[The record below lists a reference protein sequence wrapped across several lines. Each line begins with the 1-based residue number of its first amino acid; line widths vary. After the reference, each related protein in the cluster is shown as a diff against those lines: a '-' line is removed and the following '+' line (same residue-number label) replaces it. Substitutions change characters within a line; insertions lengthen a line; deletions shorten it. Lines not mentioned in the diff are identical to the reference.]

1 MALATHSLKGSC
13 STFPSV
19 PLFWSRGS
27 KLNHCVP
34 AFLAVER
41 KSRSISLKCRSCSS
55 IGASL
60 PLGPKSKSFKISAFK
75 DNQFDD
81 SGGGRVNSLK
91 SLKNDVI
98 VSYLKHKSE
107 ESSVESSKVQNDVPA
122 PHTASVEATTRSLA
136 IQNLFKSWLM
146 LLRVPA
152 QTQAADTI
160 LEESS
165 LEEKSEMTHALVNK
179 KDEVLKAV
187 WCYIWSLDTTIRI
200 PFLVFTPL
208 YLAVN
213 LVYGMDV
220 SKELTPLWTL
230 GPLFVAAYMKMLR
243 ALCGMYAFLFKQTV
257 NAIKNL
263 PAYYLLVHDDIIH
276 GKSKEAIR
284 VHILQHVSYI
294 RNMNYNEAT
303 RRKMEDLQGWLVERY
318 LDLIEFVWP
327 TYSRTIRFLK
337 RTSLI

>member
-1 MALATHSLKGSC
+1 MLT
-13 STFPSV
+13 
-19 PLFWSRGS
+19 
-27 KLNHCVP
+27 
-34 AFLAVER
+34 
-41 KSRSISLKCRSCSS
+41 SS

-81 SGGGRVNSLK
+81 SGGGRVNSSK
-91 SLKNDVI
+91 SLKNDI

-136 IQNLFKSWLM
+136 KQNLFKSWLM

-179 KDEVLKAV
+179 KEEVLKAV

-200 PFLVFTPL
+200 SFLVL
-208 YLAVN
+208 
-213 LVYGMDV
+213 
-220 SKELTPLWTL
+220 
-230 GPLFVAAYMKMLR
+230 
-243 ALCGMYAFLFKQTV
+243 
-257 NAIKNL
+257 
-263 PAYYLLVHDDIIH
+263 
-276 GKSKEAIR
+276 
-284 VHILQHVSYI
+284 
-294 RNMNYNEAT
+294 
-303 RRKMEDLQGWLVERY
+303 
-318 LDLIEFVWP
+318 
-327 TYSRTIRFLK
+327 
-337 RTSLI
+337 